1 MDHLS
6 KKAPEEY
13 SVEELNHL
21 VYGLYSGGALQP
33 EEAVEALEMCF
44 TATHRA
50 FLLKRKPDMAISDI
64 DARTKRML
72 SQTSSREFVEPHLAT
87 KASLTDLLYTLD
99 ERFGFAA
106 DKEIADQHQ
115 HVMLTII
122 DKLDE

>member
-1 MDHLS
+1 MGLLTEKS
-6 KKAPEEY
+6 PEDL

-21 VYGLYSGGALQP
+21 VYGLYSGGSLEP
-33 EEAVEALEMCF
+33 EEAVEALHMCF

-50 FLLKRKPDMAISDI
+50 FLLKRQPNLTI
-64 DARTKRML
+64 DEIDNRTKRML
-72 SQTSSREFVEPHLAT
+72 NKTSPRDFVEPKLAT

-99 ERFGFAA
+99 QRFGFAA